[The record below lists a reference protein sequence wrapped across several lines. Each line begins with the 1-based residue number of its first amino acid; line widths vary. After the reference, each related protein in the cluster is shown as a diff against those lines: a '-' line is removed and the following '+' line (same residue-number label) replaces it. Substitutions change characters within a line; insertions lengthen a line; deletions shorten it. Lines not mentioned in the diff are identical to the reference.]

1 MVNASAG
8 SIAAILLVE
17 DDASQ
22 ARLMSHWLEAEG
34 YSVAI
39 VEDGN
44 QAVQRIS
51 EGNLSLVISDV
62 DLPGASGLN
71 VLETAK
77 NAGIATILV
86 TAHPAVQLASEA
98 IDRGVDAYL
107 LKPLNRA
114 RLVKVVEGVMD
125 KVPEVVAERT
135 VLAVGIAPGDVEWGC
150 GGSLLAMAADGCRI
164 VQLVLDWPDP
174 MSGDLAVYVHGDPM
188 AFMPDV
194 VGGGLVNGAVATGDI
209 AEVLRRT
216 LDQTHASVLF
226 APSPGQDSVLHA
238 RAGRAAQA
246 LVGAVPEVYGYANRG
261 VAIGFAPR
269 RFVDIQGVL
278 DAKQR
283 LVEPHYGG
291 QVSGELEVAARFWG
305 GVAGMEAVEAFEVL
319 GQRIR

>member
-34 YSVAI
+34 YSVAT

-44 QAVQRIS
+44 QAMQRIS

-174 MSGDLAVYVHGDPM
+174 MSGDLAVYVH
-188 AFMPDV
+188 
-194 VGGGLVNGAVATGDI
+194 LSLI
-209 AEVLRRT
+209 
-216 LDQTHASVLF
+216 H
-226 APSPGQDSVLHA
+226 
-238 RAGRAAQA
+238 
-246 LVGAVPEVYGYANRG
+246 
-261 VAIGFAPR
+261 I
-269 RFVDIQGVL
+269 
-278 DAKQR
+278 
-283 LVEPHYGG
+283 
-291 QVSGELEVAARFWG
+291 
-305 GVAGMEAVEAFEVL
+305 
-319 GQRIR
+319 